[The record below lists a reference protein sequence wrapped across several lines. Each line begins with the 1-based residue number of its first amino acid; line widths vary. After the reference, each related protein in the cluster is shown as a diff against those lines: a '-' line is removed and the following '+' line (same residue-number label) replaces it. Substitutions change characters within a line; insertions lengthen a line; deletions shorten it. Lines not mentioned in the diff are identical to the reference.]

1 MHAASEL
8 RQWFLE
14 WLDGDNG
21 QFDDE
26 AVAKLKEL
34 RSCTDELP
42 AGYCQ
47 HGRLHLPFG
56 VSYGVAAQKILG
68 KQRLTRDRDSGRR
81 TALPAKPLWEV
92 SAMWMIYTAIGL
104 GIALA
109 LVALYLL
116 TCIRVLNEY
125 ERGVIFRLGRAMPK
139 PKGPGLIMV
148 FWPVDR
154 MMRVDLRTITKVIE
168 PQDIITRD
176 NVSVRVNAVLYFR
189 VVDPMRSVLEVAD
202 FLFATSQ
209 VALTTLRSTLGQAEL
224 DDLLTERDKVNRRL
238 QEIIDGHTEP
248 WGVKVSVVEVKDVDL
263 PEPMKRS
270 MAHQAEAERDR
281 RAKVINAEGEFQAA
295 DKLRQAAEIMTPYPM
310 AMQMRYLQ
318 ALAEVASEK
327 NSTIIFPLPI
337 ELLAPFL
344 KTAGTARV
352 PPRGRMGDPRTHPW
366 E

>member
-1 MHAASEL
+1 
-8 RQWFLE
+8 
-14 WLDGDNG
+14 
-21 QFDDE
+21 
-26 AVAKLKEL
+26 
-34 RSCTDELP
+34 
-42 AGYCQ
+42 
-47 HGRLHLPFG
+47 
-56 VSYGVAAQKILG
+56 
-68 KQRLTRDRDSGRR
+68 
-81 TALPAKPLWEV
+81 
-92 SAMWMIYTAIGL
+92 MWMIDSAMGL
-104 GIALA
+104 GCALA
-109 LVALYLL
+109 LVAVYLL
-116 TCIRVLNEY
+116 TCVRVLNEY
-125 ERGVIFRLGRAMPK
+125 ERGVVFRLGRAMPK

-263 PEPMKRS
+263 PDAMKRS
-270 MAHQAEAERDR
+270 MARQAEAERER

-295 DKLRQAAEIMTPYPM
+295 DKLRQAAQIMTPYPM

-318 ALAEVASEK
+318 ALADVASDRE
-327 NSTIIFPLPI
+327 FHHHLPV
-337 ELLAPFL
+337 AAR
-344 KTAGTARV
+344 TAGTVHAG
-352 PPRGRMGDPRTHPW
+352 GRASRECAP
-366 E
+366 

>member
-1 MHAASEL
+1 MGMIEIAA
-8 RQWFLE
+8 
-14 WLDGDNG
+14 
-21 QFDDE
+21 
-26 AVAKLKEL
+26 
-34 RSCTDELP
+34 
-42 AGYCQ
+42 
-47 HGRLHLPFG
+47 
-56 VSYGVAAQKILG
+56 I
-68 KQRLTRDRDSGRR
+68 
-81 TALPAKPLWEV
+81 ALA
-92 SAMWMIYTAIGL
+92 
-104 GIALA
+104 IALA
-109 LVALYLL
+109 LVVMYLL

-139 PKGPGLIMV
+139 PKGPGLILV

-224 DDLLTERDKVNRRL
+224 DDLLTERDKVNHRL

-263 PEPMKRS
+263 PEAMKRS

-281 RAKVINAEGEFQAA
+281 AR
-295 DKLRQAAEIMTPYPM
+295 RSSTPRGSSRP
-310 AMQMRYLQ
+310 RT
-318 ALAEVASEK
+318 
-327 NSTIIFPLPI
+327 NSG
-337 ELLAPFL
+337 
-344 KTAGTARV
+344 K
-352 PPRGRMGDPRTHPW
+352 PPRS
-366 E
+366 

>member
-1 MHAASEL
+1 M
-8 RQWFLE
+8 
-14 WLDGDNG
+14 
-21 QFDDE
+21 
-26 AVAKLKEL
+26 
-34 RSCTDELP
+34 
-42 AGYCQ
+42 
-47 HGRLHLPFG
+47 
-56 VSYGVAAQKILG
+56 
-68 KQRLTRDRDSGRR
+68 
-81 TALPAKPLWEV
+81 
-92 SAMWMIYTAIGL
+92 
-104 GIALA
+104 
-109 LVALYLL
+109 YLL

-148 FWPVDR
+148 FGPVDR

-189 VVDPMRSVLEVAD
+189 VVDPMRSVLEVAN

-263 PEPMKRS
+263 PDAMKRS
-270 MAHQAEAERDR
+270 MAAQAEAERDR

-295 DKLRQAAEIMTPYPM
+295 DQTP
-310 AMQMRYLQ
+310 ASRRDHD
-318 ALAEVASEK
+318 ALSHGDADA
-327 NSTIIFPLPI
+327 LP
-337 ELLAPFL
+337 P
-344 KTAGTARV
+344 GT
-352 PPRGRMGDPRTHPW
+352 RGSSLG
-366 E
+366 